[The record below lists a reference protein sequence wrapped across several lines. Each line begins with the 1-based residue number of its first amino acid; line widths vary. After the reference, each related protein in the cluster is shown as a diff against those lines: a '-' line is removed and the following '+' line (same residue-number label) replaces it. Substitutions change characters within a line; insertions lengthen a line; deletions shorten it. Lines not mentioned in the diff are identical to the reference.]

1 MMTSLVTLKRRKG
14 KKASPRQAKT
24 MQFAKAAPEAKELRR
39 QAGAWLKELRGGAG
53 LSQLQLA
60 EQLGLKYYTFVSQ
73 VENGFGRV
81 PTESMEKWAKALGA
95 KPSSFARQLLA
106 FYDPELHRLLFE
118 VEP

>member
-1 MMTSLVTLKRRKG
+1 
-14 KKASPRQAKT
+14 

-39 QAGAWLKELRGGAG
+39 RAGAWLKELRGRAG
-53 LSQLQLA
+53 LSQIELA
-60 EQLGLKYYTFVSQ
+60 ARLGLKYYTFISQ

-95 KPSSFARQLLA
+95 QPSSFARQLLA

-118 VEP
+118 VEQ